1 MEKIELD
8 DFLTDGILKEKNFRI
23 KIQKIDWN
31 IYKDKKVLIKGCTS
45 VPVPI
50 WTYLIITAKLSQNA
64 KVSPKNPSS
73 GMPIAS
79 TLLPIITDCNLSQS

>member
-8 DFLTDGILKEKNFRI
+8 DFLTDGILKEKDFRL
-23 KIQKIDWN
+23 KIDNLDWS

-50 WTYLIITAKLSQNA
+50 WSYLIITARLTGIA
-64 KVSPKNPSS
+64 KNIYFGEPCSAVAIYK
-73 GMPIAS
+73 
-79 TLLPIITDCNLSQS
+79 Q

>member
-1 MEKIELD
+1 MKKIELD

-64 KVSPKNPSS
+64 KEIFFGEPCSAIDIYKKSKN
-73 GMPIAS
+73 
-79 TLLPIITDCNLSQS
+79 

>member
-8 DFLTDGILKEKNFRI
+8 DFLTDGILKEKDFRL
-23 KIQKIDWN
+23 KIDNLDWS

-50 WTYLIITAKLSQNA
+50 WSYLIITARLT
-64 KVSPKNPSS
+64 
-73 GMPIAS
+73 GIANGIYFGEPCS
-79 TLLPIITDCNLSQS
+79 AVAIYKK

>member
-8 DFLTDGILKEKNFRI
+8 DFLTDGILKEKDFRL
-23 KIQKIDWN
+23 KVDDLDWS

-50 WTYLIITAKLSQNA
+50 WSYLIITARLTGIANGIYFGEPCSA
-64 KVSPKNPSS
+64 VAIHKN
-73 GMPIAS
+73 
-79 TLLPIITDCNLSQS
+79 N